1 MVVVGTRP
9 EVVKMAPVVRA
20 LQRAGIPFCFVHS
33 GQHYDYNLSLQFVR
47 ELGLPEP
54 DVSLRLRVVSPA
66 LQTGRILSLMDRV
79 MREEEPSAV
88 LVEGDTNTV
97 LAAGLAGLKLGVRVG
112 HVEAGLR
119 SFDLRM
125 PEELNRRLTDHL
137 STWLYAPTETSRANL
152 ERESVM
158 GKIYVTGNTVIDAVE
173 QHLPIAE
180 RSSKVMSKVGVE
192 EFILATIHR
201 AENVDDKRVLKE
213 FVNAFTEAPLK
224 VVLPLHPRTRKR
236 LHQFGLWRKLGKS
249 KNVDILAPAGY
260 LDFLVLMRHCKLI
273 LTDSGGIQEEATAPS
288 LRKRVVVMR
297 KSTERPEAVEG
308 GFAILAGTKSAQ
320 ILKETDRALTEAL
333 PRRVQSP
340 FGDGESGERIVGLLN
355 EELGVRGVD

>member
-1 MVVVGTRP
+1 
-9 EVVKMAPVVRA
+9 MAPVIRA
-20 LQRAGIPFCFVHS
+20 LQQAKIPFCFVHS
-33 GQHYDYNLSLQFVR
+33 GQHYDYNLSLQFVE

-54 DVSLRLRVVSPA
+54 EVSLKLRVVSPA

-79 MREEEPSAV
+79 IRNEVPSAL

-125 PEELNRRLTDHL
+125 PEEHNRRLTDHL
-137 STWLYAPTETSRANL
+137 STWLYAPTETSRRNL
-152 ERESVM
+152 EWESVW
-158 GKIYVTGNTVIDAVE
+158 GGVFVTGNTVIDAVE

-180 RSSKVMSKVGVE
+180 RRSKIMGKVGLK

-201 AENVDDKRVLKE
+201 AENVDDRRVLSE
-213 FVNAFTEAPLK
+213 FVKAFVSAPLK

-236 LHQFGLWRKLGKS
+236 LHEFKLWRRLSKS
-249 KNVDILAPAGY
+249 KNIRILPPAGY
-260 LDFLVLMRHCKLI
+260 LDFLLLMKHCKLI

-288 LRKRVVVMR
+288 LRKRVIVMR
-297 KSTERPEAVEG
+297 QSTERPEAVEA
-308 GFAILAGTKSAQ
+308 GFATIAGIASGKIIREAELALGKNVS
-320 ILKETDRALTEAL
+320 RHV
-333 PRRVQSP
+333 RSP
-340 FGDGESGERIVGLLN
+340 FGDGRSGEKIVQLLGDA
-355 EELGVRGVD
+355 LAGP